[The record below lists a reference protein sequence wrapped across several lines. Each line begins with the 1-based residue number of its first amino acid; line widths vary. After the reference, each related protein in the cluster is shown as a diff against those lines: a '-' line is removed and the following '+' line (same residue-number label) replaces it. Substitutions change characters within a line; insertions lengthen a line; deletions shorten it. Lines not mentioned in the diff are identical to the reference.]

1 MAADPTGDT
10 TMTQD
15 FAARVG
21 RVEPS
26 ATLAI
31 SNKAAE
37 LEADGV
43 DVVDLSVGEPDFDTP
58 ENIKDAAKDALDAG
72 HTGYTPTSG
81 IPELKTA
88 IVEKLHDDGLTQY
101 DEANLMVTPGGK
113 QALYEIIHATI
124 DDGDEVVLLDPAWV
138 SYEAMVKLADGSLKR
153 VDTAAHDFQLEGA
166 LDDLAETVS
175 NDTELLV
182 VNSPGNPHGA
192 VYTDAALEG
201 VRDLAV
207 EHDFQVISDEIYKEV
222 TYDGREATSLGALEG
237 MEDRTITLN
246 GFSKAYS
253 MTGWRLGYF
262 AGPQELV
269 DEAGKIHGHS
279 VSCAVN
285 FVQHAGV
292 EAIRNT
298 DEAVDEMVEAFD
310 ERREFLLGLFEE
322 RGVRVPEPQGAFYM
336 MPEVAPD
343 GDDDEWCE
351 QAIEEAHVATVPGHA
366 FGTPGYARISYANS
380 KERLEEAVERLDRFT
395 VSICELLT
403 TLRWRALSLAL
414 SSDHIVRGMNERSE

>member
-1 MAADPTGDT
+1 M
-10 TMTQD
+10 TMD
-15 FAARVG
+15 FASRVE

-37 LEADGV
+37 LEAEGK

-58 ENIKDAAKDALDAG
+58 ENIKQAAKDALDAG
-72 HTGYTPTSG
+72 HTGYTPSNG
-81 IPELKTA
+81 IPELKDA
-88 IVEKLHDDGLTQY
+88 LVEKLHDDGLTQY
-101 DEANLMVTPGGK
+101 GAENLIVTPGGK
-113 QALYEIIHATI
+113 QALYEIFQTLI
-124 DDGDEVVLLDPAWV
+124 DDGDEVALLDPAWV
-138 SYEAMVKLADGSLKR
+138 SYEAMAKLAGGSLTR

-166 LDDLAETVS
+166 LDDLADAVS
-175 NDTELLV
+175 DDTELLV

-192 VYTDAALEG
+192 VYSDAALEG

-207 EHDFQVISDEIYKEV
+207 EHDITVISDEIYKEI
-222 TYDGREATSLGALEG
+222 TYDGVEATSLGTLDG

-262 AGPQELV
+262 AAPEELV
-269 DEAGKIHGHS
+269 SQAGKVHSHS

-285 FVQHAGV
+285 FVQHAGI
-292 EAIRNT
+292 EALTNT
-298 DEAVDEMVEAFD
+298 DEAVEEMRQAFA
-310 ERREFLLGLFEE
+310 ERREFLIGLFEE
-322 RGVRVPEPQGAFYM
+322 HGVHVPEPQGAFYM

-343 GDDDEWCE
+343 GDDTEWCDA
-351 QAIEEAHVATVPGHA
+351 AISDAQVATVPGSA

-380 KERLEEAVERLDRFT
+380 KERLQEAVDRLAEHDL
-395 VSICELLT
+395 I
-403 TLRWRALSLAL
+403 
-414 SSDHIVRGMNERSE
+414 

>member
-1 MAADPTGDT
+1 M
-10 TMTQD
+10 TMD
-15 FAARVG
+15 FASRVE

-37 LEADGV
+37 LEAEGK

-72 HTGYTPTSG
+72 HTGYTSSNG
-81 IPELKTA
+81 IPELKEA
-88 IVEKLHDDGLTQY
+88 IADKLHDDGLTQY
-101 DEANLMVTPGGK
+101 GPDNLIVTPGGK
-113 QALYEIIHATI
+113 QALYEIFQTVI
-124 DDGDEVVLLDPAWV
+124 DDGDEVALLDPAWV
-138 SYEAMVKLADGSLKR
+138 SYEAMAKLAGGTLTR

-166 LDDLAETVS
+166 LDDLADAVS
-175 NDTELLV
+175 DETELLV

-192 VYTDAALEG
+192 VYSREAMEG

-207 EHDFQVISDEIYKEV
+207 EHDITVISDEIYKEI
-222 TYDGREATSLGALEG
+222 TYDGVEAISLGTLEG

-262 AGPQELV
+262 AGPEELISQ
-269 DEAGKIHGHS
+269 AGKVHSHS

-292 EAIRNT
+292 EAITNT
-298 DEAVDEMVEAFD
+298 DDAVEEMRQAFA
-310 ERREFLLGLFEE
+310 ERREFLMGLFEDH
-322 RGVRVPEPQGAFYM
+322 GVHVPEPQGAFYM
-336 MPEVAPD
+336 MPEIAPD
-343 GDDDEWCE
+343 GDDTEWCD
-351 QAIEEAHVATVPGHA
+351 QAISEAQVATVPGTA
-366 FGTPGYARISYANS
+366 FGTPGYARISYANN
-380 KERLEEAVERLDRFT
+380 KERLQEAVDRLAEADL
-395 VSICELLT
+395 I
-403 TLRWRALSLAL
+403 
-414 SSDHIVRGMNERSE
+414 